1 LRGAIL
7 AASAARTE
15 SLTRIDPIRTHLELM
30 PHGLQVTLRPLTYKW
45 DLPATY
51 GSKVRYFRTLMKFVL
66 VLIVHA
72 AMVGGIAQPFPAVIN
87 LILED

>member
-1 LRGAIL
+1 
-7 AASAARTE
+7 
-15 SLTRIDPIRTHLELM
+15 M
-30 PHGLQVTLRPLTYKW
+30 
-45 DLPATY
+45 
-51 GSKVRYFRTLMKFVL
+51 KVVL